1 LVQPGPKRIAFFGD
15 VVGCPRAWR
24 YQLELSAWHAVNP
37 DYSFV
42 IPILNER
49 ETLEE
54 LYSRLEPVMQALD
67 GPSEVVLVDD
77 GSTDGSYEIMAKL
90 HDRDPRI
97 KALRLSRNFGH
108 QIALSAGLDHARG
121 RAVIIMDGDLQD
133 PPEVALELAERWRE
147 GYEVV
152 YAVRDHRAGESR
164 RKVATARW
172 FYRLLRRLSEVDIP
186 PDVGDFRLVDRRAVD
201 VVKSMPEHRRYLRG
215 MFAWVGYSQTG
226 VRYERVARPRGQT
239 KFTVRKMLAFAA
251 DGIVSFSAVP
261 LRLALNVG
269 FLVSVATFVLGFAAI
284 ILKLTG
290 VYAAPGWASIVVVIA
305 FLGGMQ
311 LTVLGV
317 IGEYIAR
324 IHEEVKQR
332 PLYLLHDQIGFPT
345 SRPSDAPAPAEA
357 AFLTREPADPTPAR
371 G

>member
-1 LVQPGPKRIAFFGD
+1 VT
-15 VVGCPRAWR
+15 V
-24 YQLELSAWHAVNP
+24 

-49 ETLEE
+49 ETIGE
-54 LYSRLEPVMQALD
+54 LYSRLEPVMDALD

-77 GSTDGSYEIMAKL
+77 GSTDGSYQLMAKL
-90 HDRDPRI
+90 HERDPRI
-97 KALRLSRNFGH
+97 KALRLSRTFGH
-108 QIALSAGLDHARG
+108 QIALSAGLDHAQG

-147 GYEVV
+147 GYDIV
-152 YAVRDHRAGESR
+152 YAVRDDRVGESR
-164 RKVATARW
+164 TKVATARW
-172 FYRLLRRLSEVDIP
+172 YYRLLRRLSEVDIP
-186 PDVGDFRLVDRRAVD
+186 ADVGDFRLIDRRAVD
-201 VVKSMPEHRRYLRG
+201 AVKMMPERRRYLRG

-226 VRYERVARPRGQT
+226 VRYERVSRRRGKT
-239 KFTVRKMLAFAA
+239 KFTVRKMLALAS

-261 LRLALNVG
+261 LRMALNVG
-269 FLVSVATFVLGFAAI
+269 FLVSVAAFVLGFTAI
-284 ILKLTG
+284 VLKLTG
-290 VYAAPGWASIVVVIA
+290 VYATPGWASIVVGMA

-332 PLYLLHDQIGFPT
+332 PLYLLREQLGFEAENEVATPK
-345 SRPSDAPAPAEA
+345 PSGRELPGRAP
-357 AFLTREPADPTPAR
+357 RSPTPVR
-371 G
+371 R